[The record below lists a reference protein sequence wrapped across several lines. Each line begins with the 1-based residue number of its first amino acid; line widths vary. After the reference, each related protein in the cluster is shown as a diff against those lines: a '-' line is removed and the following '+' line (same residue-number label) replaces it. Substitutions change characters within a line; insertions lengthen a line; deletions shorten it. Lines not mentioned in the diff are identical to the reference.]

1 MSHVYRNYLDYS
13 NYLSNTPCCQIRGQG
28 AKGIDGAQ
36 GAQGPIGLGIQGA
49 QGPQGAQGA
58 QGPQGPQGP
67 GGTSGEYSGFGTSS
81 RYYAVDISSNY
92 VLNDP
97 IPIQMYSLN
106 TLIPGNTY
114 ALNISFDIIS
124 AGQQITGKGTNLTC
138 NIQPNISQSDYLLP
152 AVFSNDGLGTIP
164 SVFMLCNENT
174 QVVTRTTIYTLNT
187 TAGSNVVSFS
197 ATPGSSFVIPN
208 GAIIKN
214 GATNIGTLAN
224 FVTTS
229 QNSPVTGTFTAPAA
243 TTSPI
248 SNYSY
253 TYNQFNITSS
263 ICTYFVFDQVI
274 TPFNPFFVNL
284 YMNMINNG
292 ITQYQNLTVKTSA
305 TLFPVSV

>member
-36 GAQGPIGLGIQGA
+36 GSQGPIGLGIQGA

-58 QGPQGPQGP
+58 QGPQGAQGA
-67 GGTSGEYSGFGTSS
+67 GGTSGEYSGFGTSTL
-81 RYYAVDISSNY
+81 YYGLDISSNY

-106 TLIPGNTY
+106 TLIPGNNY

-124 AGQQITGKGTNLTC
+124 SGQQITGKGTNLTC

-152 AVFSNDGLGTIP
+152 VLFSNDGLGTIP
-164 SVFMLCNENT
+164 SIFMLCNEFN
-174 QVVTRTTIYTLNT
+174 QNITRTTTYSLT
-187 TAGSNVVSFS
+187 TNGTTQITFL
-197 ATPGSSFVIPN
+197 ATPGSSFVIPS

-214 GATNIGTLAN
+214 GAVTIGTLSTY
-224 FVTTS
+224 VTTS
-229 QNSPVTGTFTAPAA
+229 QSSSVTGTLTAIASA
-243 TTSPI
+243 GSV

-253 TYNQFNITSS
+253 TYTQFYTTSS
-263 ICTYFVFDQVI
+263 ICTYFAFDEAI

-284 YMNMINNG
+284 YLNMINNS

>member
-1 MSHVYRNYLDYS
+1 MSPVYRNYLDYS

-67 GGTSGEYSGFGTSS
+67 GGTSGEYSGFGTSTL
-81 RYYAVDISSNY
+81 YYGLDISSNY
-92 VLNDP
+92 VLNNP

-106 TLIPGNTY
+106 TLIPGNKY

-124 AGQQITGKGTNLTC
+124 AGQQITGNGTNLTC
-138 NIQPNISQSDYLLP
+138 NIQPNISQTAYLLP
-152 AVFSNDGLGTIP
+152 AVFSNNGVGTIP

-174 QVVTRTTIYTLNT
+174 QVVTRTTTYSLT
-187 TAGSNVVSFS
+187 TNGTNQITFL
-197 ATPGSSFVIPN
+197 ATPGSSFVIPS

-214 GATNIGTLAN
+214 GAVTIGTLATY
-224 FVTTS
+224 VTTS
-229 QNSPVTGTFTAPAA
+229 QSSSVVGTLIATAA
-243 TTSPI
+243 TGSV

-253 TYNQFNITSS
+253 TYTQFYITSS
-263 ICTYFVFDQVI
+263 ICTYFVFDQAI

-284 YMNMINNG
+284 YMNMINTTVTNR
-292 ITQYQNLTVKTSA
+292 YQNLTVKTSA